1 MGCVGSPGRG
11 QGERRERLDH
21 PVWPGRLAL
30 PEGRRRERCAAVG
43 WVLGLSNQIAVTP
56 SANAS
61 NISDDIIHALHR
73 SWFFNPQTIKVG
85 AQGGNVE
92 MTGTVQSWRDR
103 EIAAEI
109 AWAAPGTTS
118 VANNIVVNSRD
129 WNPGEGLIL

>member
-1 MGCVGSPGRG
+1 
-11 QGERRERLDH
+11 
-21 PVWPGRLAL
+21 
-30 PEGRRRERCAAVG
+30 
-43 WVLGLSNQIAVTP
+43 
-56 SANAS
+56 
-61 NISDDIIHALHR
+61 
-73 SWFFNPQTIKVG
+73 
-85 AQGGNVE
+85 